1 MASYDY
7 DLFVIGGGSGGVR
20 AARVAAALGK
30 RVGIAEEFRFGGTC
44 VIRGCVPKKLYV
56 YASQF
61 PEHFADAA
69 GYGWTVP
76 KAEFNWQTLVANK
89 EREISRLEAIYKK
102 NVQGAGGETFQSRA
116 VLVEPHVVRLVDQDR
131 TVTADQILIA
141 TGGRPASHPALPGHE
156 HCIFSNE
163 AFDLPELPKAI
174 MIEGGGYI
182 AVEFANIFH
191 GLGVETTLVYRGK
204 EILSRFDMDLRSM
217 LHETMVKKGIRIL
230 CRSVSEHIKKR
241 PDGRLDAHVT
251 GGVVLT
257 VDQVM
262 LAIGRVPNTENL
274 GLEQVGV
281 EMNTAGAINVG
292 IFSDFPPF
300 SSASADMSIKGY
312 DIDVAQAIADALKV
326 KLNLVSVTGQNR
338 IPYLTDKRV
347 DILMSV
353 GYSKER
359 EQVIDFAAAYAPY
372 YIAVIGPKALAVKGK
387 EDLADKSIAVNR
399 GTLEDT
405 SLTEAAPAD
414 ADIKR
419 FDNYNAVIQAFISG
433 QTQLMV
439 VGNDVGAQVLAR
451 QEALKPE
458 QKFQLL
464 TSPSH
469 IGLNKNEGALK
480 KAVNDAV
487 AKMLADGKLD
497 ESSKAWLKTP
507 LNPDNLKD

>member
-1 MASYDY
+1 MTLHMKLKSS
-7 DLFVIGGGSGGVR
+7 I
-20 AARVAAALGK
+20 AAVLMLAGLGLATQAAN
-30 RVGIAEEFRFGGTC
+30 
-44 VIRGCVPKKLYV
+44 
-56 YASQF
+56 
-61 PEHFADAA
+61 ADA
-69 GYGWTVP
+69 
-76 KAEFNWQTLVANK
+76 
-89 EREISRLEAIYKK
+89 
-102 NVQGAGGETFQSRA
+102 
-116 VLVEPHVVRLVDQDR
+116 VDDI
-131 TVTADQILIA
+131 T
-141 TGGRPASHPALPGHE
+141 
-156 HCIFSNE
+156 
-163 AFDLPELPKAI
+163 K
-174 MIEGGGYI
+174 
-182 AVEFANIFH
+182 
-191 GLGVETTLVYRGK
+191 
-204 EILSRFDMDLRSM
+204 
-217 LHETMVKKGIRIL
+217 
-230 CRSVSEHIKKR
+230 
-241 PDGRLDAHVT
+241 
-251 GGVVLT
+251 
-257 VDQVM
+257 
-262 LAIGRVPNTENL
+262 
-274 GLEQVGV
+274 
-281 EMNTAGAINVG
+281 AGAINVG

-312 DIDVAQAIADALKV
+312 DIDVAQFIADQLKV

-372 YIAVIGPKALAVKGK
+372 YIAVIGPAALKVEGK
-387 EDLADKSIAVNR
+387 DDLADKSIAVNR

-405 SLTEAAPAD
+405 SLTEAAPAS
-414 ADIKR
+414 ADIRR
-419 FDNYNAVIQAFISG
+419 FDNYNSVIQAFISG

-469 IGLNKNEGALK
+469 IGLNKSEDRLK
-480 KAVNDAV
+480 QAVNDAV